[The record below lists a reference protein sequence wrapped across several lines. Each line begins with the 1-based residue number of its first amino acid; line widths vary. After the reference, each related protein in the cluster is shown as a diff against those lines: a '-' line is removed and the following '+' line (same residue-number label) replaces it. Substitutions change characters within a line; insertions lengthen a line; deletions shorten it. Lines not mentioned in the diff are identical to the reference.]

1 MFNRNTMA
9 TKESVSRNTEIIMDY
24 LWQPLWLWGHS
35 LRGHKSSQR
44 FLPPLEQPQQRTLP
58 PVSATVKH
66 SSHFLCRTWAYIIGP
81 GKYHLNNWTVDNSL
95 EQWMRGCRGETAVQ
109 TPCLTAHYTSITT
122 KWASL
127 PLYFQTLVGPIAQ
140 LGQPPAKADVPT
152 SSLSSSLKR
161 QAIHYDPSLLGVYSV
176 PIYHRC
182 MEGMCSVSCTEGSI
196 PQDIKR
202 KWEDLFSSEEAA
214 LDTDTVQQT
223 VSFESII

>member
-1 MFNRNTMA
+1 
-9 TKESVSRNTEIIMDY
+9 MDY

-44 FLPPLEQPQQRTLP
+44 LLPRLEQPQQRTLP

-81 GKYHLNNWTVDNSL
+81 GKYHLNNWTVDNSP

-109 TPCLTAHYTSITT
+109 TPCLTAHYTSIITT

-127 PLYFQTLVGPIAQ
+127 PLPFQTLLAPIAQ
-140 LGQPPAKADVPT
+140 LGQPPAQADVPT
-152 SSLSSSLKR
+152 WSLSSSLKR
-161 QAIHYDPSLLGVYSV
+161 QAIHYDPSLLGVYSD

-182 MEGMCSVSCTEGSI
+182 VAGMCSVLCTEETYHRTEKKRARETAADSRQRVSI
-196 PQDIKR
+196 RTSQIY
-202 KWEDLFSSEEAA
+202 S
-214 LDTDTVQQT
+214 
-223 VSFESII
+223 